1 MFHEIKEYVHNNLS
15 KLRLEHSL
23 STSLICVD
31 LCSRFGLDEQKG
43 KLAGIAHDIFREV
56 PLTETIIHSLN
67 DGYPL
72 CNEELKNPVL
82 LHGRLGAD
90 LLKNTFGIKDEEI
103 LQAVRW
109 HTLGH
114 PDMGKLGQVLF
125 IADYIEPGREH
136 INTAFRDKISNLDL
150 DDMTLVIL
158 NKQIAYLRS
167 CGFHISKQTMLLH
180 DKLSNK
186 EKIINI

>member
-1 MFHEIKEYVHNNLS
+1 MYNKIKEYLYINLS

-23 STSLICVD
+23 STSLICVE
-31 LCSRFGLDEQKG
+31 LCSRFGLDEKKG
-43 KLAGIAHDIFREV
+43 RLAGIAHDIFREV
-56 PLTETIIHSLN
+56 SLTEAMIHSLT

-72 CNEELKNPVL
+72 CKEEKIHPVL
-82 LHGRLGAD
+82 LHGRLGAQM
-90 LLKNTFGIKDEEI
+90 LKNDFGLEDEEI

-109 HTLGH
+109 HTSGH

-125 IADYIEPGREH
+125 IADYIEPGRDH
-136 INTAFRDKISNLDL
+136 INAAFKNEISKLDL

-167 CGFHISKQTMLLH
+167 CGYHISSSSMLLH
-180 DKLSNK
+180 DKLLNT
-186 EKIINI
+186 EKIINT